1 MRGGVALARLFEAR
15 AKTES
20 EARSHFVG
28 ALALLA
34 QKIERTAEAA
44 ARTEFMD
51 AAAENEDAITN
62 LIAERLA
69 KVGDMFIEFTAR
81 LHDEFGGG
89 AGSGSANVRDKIGDS
104 EIGLV
109 ADAGDDGN
117 FRIEDSAGDN
127 FFVEGPQVFD
137 GAATAREDQDV
148 DKFSLIEKSQR
159 TDNFLGGAFSLHAHR
174 ENGEMQVVKTAA
186 KDADDVADGGAL
198 RRGDKSDAAWEKGE
212 RVFCVR

>member
-1 MRGGVALARLFEAR
+1 MSGGVALAGLFESR

-81 LHDEFGGG
+81 LHHEFGRG
-89 AGSGSANVRDKIGDS
+89 AGSGSANVRDKICDS
-104 EIGLV
+104 EIGFV

-117 FRIEDSAGDN
+117 FRIEDGAGDN
-127 FFVEGPQVFD
+127 LFVEGPEVFD
-137 GAATAREDQDV
+137 GAAAAREHQDV

-159 TDNFLGGAFSLHAHR
+159 TDNFLGGAISLHAHG
-174 ENGEMQVVKTAA
+174 ENGEMHVVKTAA
-186 KDADDVADGGAL
+186 QDANDIADGGTFG
-198 RRGDKSDAAWEKGE
+198 RGNETDAAWKKW
-212 RVFCVR
+212 